1 MAAGD
6 AGGGAARFHQP
17 ENMMEEALRATVR
30 RFVEQEL
37 RPHLNEWEEVGAF
50 PRALYRQAGALGLL
64 ALGFPEQ
71 EGGIPASYRQ
81 LQVLNEELCRTGCG
95 GLLASLFSHRIGA
108 PPILHGGAPEL
119 RARVLPGIL
128 SGERIS
134 ALAVTEPGGGSDVA
148 GLATTAVR
156 DGDHYIVTG
165 SKTFITSGMRADWI
179 VVAVRTGAAGS
190 GAAGISALLVP
201 GDIPGLTRTPLKK
214 MGWWCSDTAELHFD
228 QCRVPAANLLGAENH
243 GFALLMRNFNDE
255 RLMLAMHACY
265 LAQACL
271 DEAVQWAQQRKTFGK
286 ALVQHQAVRHKLVQ
300 MATRIEATR
309 AFIDSTVAR
318 MDGAPGA
325 GTEPATVA
333 QVCMLKNFAAQTMQ
347 ACAGEA
353 VQILGGM
360 GFMRGTVSERV
371 YRDAK
376 VYMIGGGAEEILND
390 LAARQL
396 GWS

>member
-1 MAAGD
+1 
-6 AGGGAARFHQP
+6 
-17 ENMMEEALRATVR
+17 MEQDLRATAR

-37 RPHLNEWEEVGAF
+37 RPHVNDWEEAGAF
-50 PRALYRQAGALGLL
+50 PRALYRQAGDLGLL
-64 ALGFPEQ
+64 ALGFAEA

-108 PPILHGGAPEL
+108 PPIVHGGAPEL

-128 SGERIS
+128 SGEKIS

-148 GLATTAVR
+148 SLATTAVR
-156 DGDHYIVTG
+156 VGDHYTVNG
-165 SKTFITSGMRADWI
+165 CKTFITSGMRADWI
-179 VVAVRTGAAGS
+179 TVAVRTGGAG
-190 GAAGISALLVP
+190 AGGVSVLLVP
-201 GDIPGLTRTPLKK
+201 GDTPGLARTPLKK

-228 QCRVPAANLLGAENH
+228 QCRVPAANLLGAENA

-271 DEAVQWAQQRKTFGK
+271 DEALEWARQRKTFGK
-286 ALVQHQAVRHKLVQ
+286 ALVQHQAVRHKLVE

-309 AFIDSTVAR
+309 AFIDSIVAR
-318 MDGAPGA
+318 LDRGPGA
-325 GTEPATVA
+325 AAEAVA

-360 GFMRGTVSERV
+360 GFMRGTVAERV

>member
-1 MAAGD
+1 
-6 AGGGAARFHQP
+6 
-17 ENMMEEALRATVR
+17 MEQDLRATVR

-37 RPHLNEWEEVGAF
+37 RPHIIDWEESGAF
-50 PRALYRQAGALGLL
+50 PRTLYQQAGELGLL
-64 ALGFPEQ
+64 ALGFPEAD
-71 EGGIPASYRQ
+71 GGIPASYRQ
-81 LQVLNEELCRTGCG
+81 LQALNEELCRTGCG
-95 GLLASLFSHRIGA
+95 GLLASLFSHRIGT
-108 PPILHGGAPEL
+108 PPIVHGGSPEL

-128 SGERIS
+128 SGEKIS

-148 GLATTAVR
+148 NLATTAVR
-156 DGDHYIVTG
+156 DGDHYIVNG

-179 VVAVRTGAAGS
+179 TLAVRTGGTGAGGVS
-190 GAAGISALLVP
+190 LLLVP
-201 GDIPGLTRTPLKK
+201 GDTPGLARTPLKK

-228 QCRVPAANLLGAENH
+228 QCRVPAANLLGAENA

-271 DEAVQWAQQRKTFGK
+271 DEALAWAQQRTTFGK
-286 ALVQHQAVRHKLVQ
+286 ALVQHQAVRHKLVE

-309 AFIDSTVAR
+309 AFIDSIVAR

-325 GTEPATVA
+325 AAAAVA

-347 ACAGEA
+347 SCAGEA

-360 GFMRGTVSERV
+360 GFMRGTVAERV

>member
-1 MAAGD
+1 
-6 AGGGAARFHQP
+6 
-17 ENMMEEALRATVR
+17 MEQDLRATVR

-37 RPHLNEWEEVGAF
+37 RPHLNDWEEAGAF
-50 PRALYRQAGALGLL
+50 PRALYHQAGALGLL
-64 ALGFPEQ
+64 ALGFPET
-71 EGGIPASYRQ
+71 EGGVPASYRQ

-95 GLLASLFSHRIGA
+95 GLLASLFSHRIGT
-108 PPILHGGAPEL
+108 PPIVHGGSPEL

-128 SGERIS
+128 SGDRIS

-148 GLATTAVR
+148 NLATTAVR
-156 DGDHYIVTG
+156 DGDHYIVNG

-179 VVAVRTGAAGS
+179 TVAVRTGGPGAGGVS
-190 GAAGISALLVP
+190 VLLVP
-201 GDIPGLTRTPLKK
+201 GETPGLTRTPLKK

-228 QCRVPAANLLGAENH
+228 QCRVPLANLLGAESA

-271 DEAVQWAQQRKTFGK
+271 DEAVAWSQQRKTFGK

-309 AFIDSTVAR
+309 AFIDSIVAR
-318 MDGAPGA
+318 MDGDA
-325 GTEPATVA
+325 GTAADVA

-347 ACAGEA
+347 ACSGEA

-360 GFMRGTVSERV
+360 GFMRGTIAERV

>member
-1 MAAGD
+1 
-6 AGGGAARFHQP
+6 
-17 ENMMEEALRATVR
+17 MMEESLRATVR
-30 RFVEQEL
+30 RFVEREL
-37 RPHLNEWEEVGAF
+37 RPHVDDWEEAGSF
-50 PRALYRQAGALGLL
+50 PRSLYRQAGELGLL
-64 ALGFPEQ
+64 ALGFPHDH
-71 EGGIPASYRQ
+71 GGIPASYRE
-81 LQVLNEELCRTGCG
+81 LQALNEELCRTGCG

-108 PPILHGGAPEL
+108 PPIVHGGSPAL

-128 SGERIS
+128 SGEKIS
-134 ALAVTEPGGGSDVA
+134 ALAVTEAGGGSDVA
-148 GLATTAVR
+148 SLATSAVR
-156 DGDHYIVTG
+156 DGDDYVVNG

-179 VVAVRTGAAGS
+179 TVAVRTGGP
-190 GAAGISALLVP
+190 GAAGVSALLVP
-201 GDIPGLTRTPLKK
+201 GDSPGLTRTPLRK

-228 QCRVPAANLLGAENH
+228 QCRVPAANLLGAENA
-243 GFALLMRNFNDE
+243 GFPLLMRNFNDE

-271 DEAVQWAQQRKTFGK
+271 DEAGDWARQRKTFGK
-286 ALVQHQAVRHKLVQ
+286 ALVQHQAVRHKLVA
-300 MATRIEATR
+300 MATQIEAAR
-309 AFIDSTVAR
+309 AFIDSVVR
-318 MDGAPGA
+318 RLDA
-325 GTEPATVA
+325 GESGNDLVA
-333 QVCMLKNFAAQTMQ
+333 QTCMLKNFAARTMQ
-347 ACAGEA
+347 SCAGEA

>member
-1 MAAGD
+1 
-6 AGGGAARFHQP
+6 
-17 ENMMEEALRATVR
+17 MEQTLRATVR

-37 RPHLNEWEEVGAF
+37 RPHVNDWEEAGAF
-50 PRALYRQAGALGLL
+50 PRALYQQAGELGLL
-64 ALGFPEQ
+64 ALGFPEV
-71 EGGIPASYRQ
+71 EGGLPASYRQ

-95 GLLASLFSHRIGA
+95 GLLASLFSHRIGT
-108 PPILHGGAPEL
+108 PPIVHGGSHEL
-119 RARVLPGIL
+119 RSRVLPGIL
-128 SGERIS
+128 SGDRIS

-148 GLATTAVR
+148 NLTTSAVR
-156 DGDHYIVTG
+156 DGDDYIVNG

-179 VVAVRTGAAGS
+179 TVAVRTGGPGS
-190 GAAGISALLVP
+190 GAAGVSVLLVP
-201 GDIPGLTRTPLKK
+201 GETPGLTRTALKK

-228 QCRVPAANLLGAENH
+228 QCRVPAANLLGAENA

-271 DEAVQWAQQRKTFGK
+271 DEALEWARQRKTFGK
-286 ALVQHQAVRHKLVQ
+286 ALVQHQAVRHKLVD

-309 AFIDSTVAR
+309 AFIDSVVAR
-318 MDGAPGA
+318 MDEGLQD
-325 GTEPATVA
+325 VA

-347 ACAGEA
+347 ACAGET

-396 GWS
+396 GWT

>member
-1 MAAGD
+1 
-6 AGGGAARFHQP
+6 
-17 ENMMEEALRATVR
+17 MEEALRATVR

-37 RPHLNEWEEVGAF
+37 RPHVNDWEEAGTF
-50 PRALYRQAGALGLL
+50 PRSLYRQAGELGLL
-64 ALGFPEQ
+64 ALGFPEA

-108 PPILHGGAPEL
+108 PPIVHGGSVEL
-119 RARVLPGIL
+119 RARVLPGIFA
-128 SGERIS
+128 GEKIS

-148 GLATTAVR
+148 SLATTAVR
-156 DGDHYIVTG
+156 DGDHYIVNG
-165 SKTFITSGMRADWI
+165 SKTFITSGMRAGWI
-179 VVAVRTGAAGS
+179 TVAVRTGGAGAS
-190 GAAGISALLVP
+190 GISALLVP
-201 GDIPGLTRTPLKK
+201 GDTPGLARTPLKK

-228 QCRVPAANLLGAENH
+228 QCRVPAANLLGVENA

-271 DEAVQWAQQRKTFGK
+271 DEAVEWAQQRNTFGK
-286 ALVQHQAVRHKLVQ
+286 ALVQHQAVRHKLVA

-309 AFIDSTVAR
+309 AFIDSTVER
-318 MDGAPGA
+318 MDACKQP
-325 GTEPATVA
+325 VA

-347 ACAGEA
+347 ACSGEA

-376 VYMIGGGAEEILND
+376 VYMIGGGAEEVLND

>member
-1 MAAGD
+1 
-6 AGGGAARFHQP
+6 
-17 ENMMEEALRATVR
+17 MMEQDLRATVR

-37 RPHLNEWEEVGAF
+37 RPHVADWEEAGTF
-50 PRALYRQAGALGLL
+50 PRALYRQAGELGLL
-64 ALGFPEQ
+64 ALGFPAA
-71 EGGIPASYRQ
+71 EGGIAASYRQ
-81 LQVLNEELCRTGCG
+81 LQVLNEELCRAGCG

-108 PPILHGGAPEL
+108 PPIVHGGAPEL
-119 RARVLPGIL
+119 RARVLPAIL
-128 SGERIS
+128 SGRKIS

-148 GLATTAVR
+148 SLATSAVR
-156 DGDHYIVTG
+156 EGDHYIVNG

-179 VVAVRTGAAGS
+179 TVAVRTGGS
-190 GAAGISALLVP
+190 GAAGISALLVA
-201 GDIPGLTRTPLKK
+201 GDTPGLARTPLKK
-214 MGWWCSDTAELHFD
+214 MGWWCSDTAQLHFD
-228 QCRVPAANLLGAENH
+228 QCRVPAAHLLGAENA

-271 DEAVQWAQQRKTFGK
+271 DEALQWARQRRTFGQ
-286 ALVQHQAVRHKLVQ
+286 ALLQHQAVRHKLVA

-309 AFIDSTVAR
+309 AFIDSIVAR
-318 MDGAPGA
+318 LDGAPDA
-325 GTEPATVA
+325 DAAAVA

-360 GFMRGTVSERV
+360 GFMRGTVAERV